1 MGARCRYTTFRE
13 YRLLA
18 SSSTPRGLTRM
29 TGNHVADER
38 LAKYSKGLL
47 DEPELGEV
55 EEHLLICEQCRMRL
69 TEFDDE
75 WGLNG

>member
-1 MGARCRYTTFRE
+1 
-13 YRLLA
+13 
-18 SSSTPRGLTRM
+18 M